1 MKKLTIRVGNITSK
15 IIEYIGPE
23 TQAAL
28 KKALSYI
35 ISGSQFSTY
44 AQLGWDGTKNLF
56 NTRNNTFP
64 TGLLRKA
71 REVLYSLDYEV
82 ILEDTRVKPT
92 GFPILLKNVKL
103 RDYQEECV
111 KEMCRVG
118 RGLIQVATSGGKTI
132 ITSALLANLG
142 VNSLVI
148 VPTKELLKQTS
159 GELSKFLGIKVGII
173 GDGEKEIGK
182 ITVATFQSL
191 TTSKDVKKRKYDP
204 ENNRWRT
211 VDDKEVVVRPDL
223 KDYLDKVECVYS
235 DECFPTGTRV
245 NTEKGYIDIAKIV
258 NQKLSLNVWS
268 FNLKKQ
274 IFELKPIVTYYKK
287 KSPEKLAKIMFGN
300 HSVVR
305 ATLNHPFYVL
315 RNNKIEKVK
324 AEKLL
329 VGDYVISMPRKGTSK
344 DNIPNA
350 LNDIQKQVVLGSIL
364 GDGSLQK
371 TADRLSLCHGET
383 QKDYLAWKIKL
394 LGNLVTGKI
403 KEGKSGYCDNK
414 IYYTSTI
421 VHPFIKMYNIE
432 DEVSHIKKVLNDLD
446 ALGLA
451 IWFMDDG
458 SKGSANYRLHTE
470 SFCLESQK
478 LFVQFFCKKYN
489 ICPKIYSYNKRNK
502 KYYYLWFNSSD
513 SRIFETIISPFI
525 HPCLQYKLINQKSI
539 KSPYTSNDKELCYG
553 ISQIKDIS
561 LEDYTSPYVYNIEVK
576 DNHNYLVGNNKL
588 VSNCHHLA
596 ASSLQQI
603 YDACPNA
610 YYRFGCSAT
619 PFHDTDEDVLIE
631 AVTGRLLKKFS
642 ASYLIANK
650 WISQPTIHLIPFKQ
664 ERLPAGTTYAKAY
677 EERVIKNNERNSLIK
692 DIAETEADKGNSVL
706 ISVRQINHGK
716 ILYDLLKGKYKNKVV
731 FLNSKVAS
739 EKVTETLQKLFKKEI
754 LIVIG
759 TSMLNEGINVPSL
772 DTLIFASCPKS
783 PIITMQLVGRVLRRT
798 ETKNTVNVYD
808 IQDYGC
814 KYLTSAGKER
824 VNIYMTEPA
833 FILREITNFEAFLY

>member
-23 TQAAL
+23 TQTAL

-118 RGLIQVATSGGKTI
+118 RGLIQVGTSGGKTI

-148 VPTKELLKQTS
+148 VPTKELLKQTAKAIS
-159 GELSKFLGIKVGII
+159 NVLGIKVGII
-173 GDGEKEIGK
+173 GDGEKDIGK

-191 TTSKDVKKRKYDP
+191 TTSKDTKKRKYDP
-204 ENNRWRT
+204 IRNKWSM
-211 VDDKEVVVRPDL
+211 VDDKEVTVRPDL
-223 KDYLDKVECVYS
+223 KEYLENVECVLN
-235 DECFPTGTRV
+235 DECFPNGMKV
-245 NTEKGYIDIAKIV
+245 NTEKGYINISKIV
-258 NQKLSLNVWS
+258 NQKLPLKVWS
-268 FNLKKQ
+268 FNTEKQ
-274 IFELKPIVTYYKK
+274 VFELKNILNYYKK
-287 KSPEKLAKIMFGN
+287 PSPEKLIKIMFSK

-305 ATLNHPFYVL
+305 ATLNHPFYIL
-315 RNNKIEKVK
+315 KDNNIIKVK
-324 AEKLL
+324 AEELKEGDL
-329 VGDYVISMPRKGTSK
+329 VVSMPRKGTAK

-350 LNDIQKQVVLGSIL
+350 LNDVQKQIILGSIL
-364 GDGSLQK
+364 GDGSLRVEK
-371 TADRLSLCHGET
+371 NGCRLSLCQGEA
-383 QKDYLAWKIKL
+383 QKSYLDWKIKL
-394 LGNLVTGKI
+394 LGNLITSNI
-403 KEGKSGYCDNK
+403 KEGRSGYCDNK
-414 IYYTSTI
+414 IYYTST
-421 VHPFIKMYNIE
+421 VMHPFIQFYNIK
-432 DEVSHIKKVLNDLD
+432 DEVSHVKRVLKDLGP
-446 ALGLA
+446 LGLA

-458 SKGSANYRLHTE
+458 SRGYTNYCLHTE
-470 SFCLESQK
+470 SFCLDSQK
-478 LFVQFFCKKYN
+478 LFAQFFKERYN
-489 ICPKIYSYNKRNK
+489 ICPSIYSCEKKGK
-502 KYYYLWFNSSD
+502 KYYYLSFSAAD
-513 SRIFETIISPFI
+513 SRIFERIIYPFI
-525 HPCLQYKLINQKSI
+525 HPCLQYKLVDYKTTRS
-539 KSPYTSNDKELCYG
+539 SYTPNSNEILYG
-553 ISQIKDIS
+553 VSQIKGIS
-561 LEDYTSPYVYNIEVK
+561 IEDSKSPFVYNIEVE

-610 YYRFGCSAT
+610 YYRYGVSAT
-619 PFHDTDEDVLIE
+619 PFHDSDEDVLIE

-642 ASYLIANK
+642 ASYLITHN
-650 WISQPTIHLIPFKQ
+650 WISQPFIHLIQFKQ
-664 ERLPAGTTYAKAY
+664 DRLPTGTTYAKAY
-677 EERVIKNNERNSLIK
+677 EQRVIKNAERNDLVRRL
-692 DIAETEADKGNSVL
+692 AEMEADKGNSVL
-706 ISVRQINHGK
+706 ISVRQINHGEIIYK
-716 ILYDLLKGKYKNKVV
+716 LLKDKYKDKVV

-739 EKVTETLQKLFKKEI
+739 SKVSEVLQQLFRKEV
-754 LIVIG
+754 LIVIA
-759 TSMLNEGINVPSL
+759 TSLINEGVSINSL
-772 DTLIFASCPKS
+772 DSLIFASCPKS
-783 PIITMQLVGRVLRRT
+783 PIITIQLCGRVLRRT
-798 ETKNTVNVYD
+798 ETKNTVNIYD

-814 KYLTSAGKER
+814 KYLTSASKER
-824 VNIYMTEPA
+824 VNVYMTEPA
-833 FILREITNFEAFLY
+833 FMLVEEEDSKYA